1 MYGATLE
8 HQQAAE
14 RLQGAFRNY
23 MVQETWHQPLM
34 NWLEHVAR
42 GDVPYVP
49 WLLYVWPL
57 TSLLELQLYCAC
69 LVAVVIFVKKIS
81 TAVPARAPPL
91 CHLSGRCCYISK
103 ELYSQLC
110 QLDSPLFA
118 FARSLWLYL

>member
-57 TSLLELQLYCAC
+57 TSLLELHLYCAC
-69 LVAVVIFVKKIS
+69 LVAVVIFVKQNINS
-81 TAVPARAPPL
+81 CA
-91 CHLSGRCCYISK
+91 S
-103 ELYSQLC
+103 
-110 QLDSPLFA
+110 
-118 FARSLWLYL
+118 